1 MASWR
6 DSLIGRRDDL
16 MGWQKWD
23 LERRNEWAIVTGTPA
38 PWPIDT
44 TFEGDLLEL
53 NSVPRQRPIKRCK
66 YTVYRL
72 YRYRIRRK
80 IGLRVGFRMSRS
92 PYCKF
97 YRI

>member
-1 MASWR
+1 MGNC
-6 DSLIGRRDDL
+6 DRRARTLAD
-16 MGWQKWD
+16 
-23 LERRNEWAIVTGTPA
+23 
-38 PWPIDT
+38 DT

-97 YRI
+97 NRI